1 MASAWK
7 LPVIFINENN
17 GYGISCPQSK
27 SMAITDIADRAAG
40 YDMPGVVIDG
50 NDVLAVY
57 EAVTMAVERAR
68 KGQGPSLIECK
79 TYRWRGHFEGDAC
92 VYRSEKELEEWKA
105 KDPIPRFAK
114 KLVETGTAT
123 QAELDAITVSVAA
136 EIEAAVK
143 FAEDSP
149 FPKPEDLLEDVYALK
164 RLPETAETTFRFSEW
179 RKNMAIKTYL
189 QALNDAMRQEMERDE
204 NVFIIGEDVGKFGGC
219 FGVTQGLFDQF
230 GERRVRDT
238 PITES
243 AIVGAAAGAAA
254 AGLRPVAELMFVDFI
269 GVALD
274 QLFNQA
280 AKMHYMFGGKAK
292 GPMGLRMPHGAGV
305 GAAAHH
311 SQSLEAWFMHIPGIK
326 VCIPSTPANAKG
338 LLISAIRDD
347 NPVVFLQ
354 HKILYGVEGE
364 VGDEATPI
372 ELGKGDVKREGTDVT
387 IVATSLMVH
396 SALQAAETLAAQG
409 ISAEVVD
416 PRCLVPLNKDII
428 LNSVKKTHALVVAH
442 EAVKTAGAGAEI
454 AAMVAEEALDY
465 LDAPIVRVGA
475 PYCPVPFSPPLE
487 KAYIPGADQIVAAVK
502 SLR

>member
-1 MASAWK
+1 MV
-7 LPVIFINENN
+7 LRM
-17 GYGISCPQSK
+17 PQG
-27 SMAITDIADRAAG
+27 AG
-40 YDMPGVVIDG
+40 G
-50 NDVLAVY
+50 
-57 EAVTMAVERAR
+57 
-68 KGQGPSLIECK
+68 
-79 TYRWRGHFEGDAC
+79 
-92 VYRSEKELEEWKA
+92 
-105 KDPIPRFAK
+105 
-114 KLVETGTAT
+114 
-123 QAELDAITVSVAA
+123 
-136 EIEAAVK
+136 
-143 FAEDSP
+143 
-149 FPKPEDLLEDVYALK
+149 
-164 RLPETAETTFRFSEW
+164 
-179 RKNMAIKTYL
+179 
-189 QALNDAMRQEMERDE
+189 
-204 NVFIIGEDVGKFGGC
+204 
-219 FGVTQGLFDQF
+219 
-230 GERRVRDT
+230 
-238 PITES
+238 
-243 AIVGAAAGAAA
+243 GAAA
-254 AGLRPVAELMFVDFI
+254 
-269 GVALD
+269 
-274 QLFNQA
+274 Q
-280 AKMHYMFGGKAK
+280 
-292 GPMGLRMPHGAGV
+292 
-305 GAAAHH
+305 H

-326 VCIPSTPANAKG
+326 VCIPSTPADAKG

-347 NPVVFLQ
+347 NPVVFLE

-416 PRCLVPLNKDII
+416 PRCLVPLDKDII